1 MWILI
6 AVFAFFWGSTVL
18 GVALQL
24 ADRGVGAWWMVLAF
38 GMLPIVVA
46 AVVASRGQL
55 RRREAP
61 RDSEST
67 SPAGDRVVVSAEPA
81 EDLTAREREV
91 LELLAAGRTNRQIAE
106 ELYVSIATVKSHVN
120 AICRKLTAENRT
132 HAVAIA
138 RERGLLN

>member
-18 GVALQL
+18 GVALRL

-38 GMLPIVVA
+38 GMLPIVGA

-61 RDSEST
+61 RHLES
-67 SPAGDRVVVSAEPA
+67 AGDRVVVSAEPA

-138 RERGLLN
+138 RERGLLT